1 LSRSCRRSYV
11 AFQPATVGLAINFIA
26 CCVTP
31 ARDVEEIRRFVTGD
45 HTTAVTA
52 QLEIAAESDA
62 APVATIRVTDD

>member
-1 LSRSCRRSYV
+1 
-11 AFQPATVGLAINFIA
+11 VGLAINFIA

-31 ARDVEEIRRFVTGD
+31 ARDVEEIRRFVTGN